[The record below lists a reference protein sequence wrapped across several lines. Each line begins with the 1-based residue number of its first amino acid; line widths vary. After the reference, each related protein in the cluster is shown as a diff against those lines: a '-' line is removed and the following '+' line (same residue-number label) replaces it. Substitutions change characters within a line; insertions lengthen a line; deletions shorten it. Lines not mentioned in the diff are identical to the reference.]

1 MNDGISA
8 KKEASQVSD
17 WGGEGRGGATPCPSS
32 HSLIK
37 VHLLIDQLK
46 LSKSILGS
54 EAGRSKAKEMNYS
67 ALNLNMISLFH
78 TVHPQS
84 QV

>member
-1 MNDGISA
+1 MR
-8 KKEASQVSD
+8 D
-17 WGGEGRGGATPCPSS
+17 WGGEGRGRATPFPSS

-54 EAGRSKAKEMNYS
+54 EAGRSKVKEMNYS
-67 ALNLNMISLFH
+67 TLNLNNDFSVSYRSSSEPSVNFNMFLK
-78 TVHPQS
+78 QK
-84 QV
+84 

>member
-1 MNDGISA
+1 MNNGTSA
-8 KKEASQVSD
+8 KKKASRMRD
-17 WGGEGRGGATPCPSS
+17 WGGEGRGGSKPFPSS

-54 EAGRSKAKEMNYS
+54 EAGRSKAKK
-67 ALNLNMISLFH
+67 
-78 TVHPQS
+78 
-84 QV
+84 